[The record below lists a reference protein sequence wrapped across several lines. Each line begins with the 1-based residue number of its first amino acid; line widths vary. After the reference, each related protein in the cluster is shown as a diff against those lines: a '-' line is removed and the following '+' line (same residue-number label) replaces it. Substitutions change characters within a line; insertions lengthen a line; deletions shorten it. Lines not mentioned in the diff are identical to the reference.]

1 MIQEMSAQL
10 HTILAVME
18 AIAVFSC
25 AISGFAEA
33 RKQHLDPVGAFVLAF
48 ATAFGGGTLRDVLL
62 DHRPFYWVQHQ
73 WYTVIILVLSLSTS
87 GVMKLV
93 SRVATER
100 VLLITDAIGLG
111 FFSASGTSLALQT
124 DMSALMSV
132 MMGVITGVG
141 GGVIR
146 DILCNEVPLVL
157 RDTRPYAIC
166 AFVGG
171 WIYIALTYV
180 DLDPLY
186 TLSISALSVIFVRLI
201 TVAFDVDRKSVV

>member
-1 MIQEMSAQL
+1 
-10 HTILAVME
+10 ME

-201 TVAFDVDRKSVV
+201 TVAFDVRLKS

>member
-1 MIQEMSAQL
+1 MIHEMSAQL

-18 AIAVFSC
+18 AIAVLSC

-73 WYTVIILVLSLSTS
+73 WYSVIILVLSLST
-87 GVMKLV
+87 GVVLKLV

-124 DMSALMSV
+124 DMSAFMSV

-157 RDTRPYAIC
+157 RDTRPYAVC
-166 AFVGG
+166 AFIGG

-180 DLDPLY
+180 DLDPVY
-186 TLSISALSVIFVRLI
+186 TLSISAFSVIFVRLI
-201 TVAFDVDRKSVV
+201 TVAFDVRLKS

>member
-1 MIQEMSAQL
+1 MINEMSAQL
-10 HTILAVME
+10 HTILAIME
-18 AIAVFSC
+18 AIAVLSC

-73 WYTVIILVLSLSTS
+73 WYSVIILVLSLSTS
-87 GVMKLV
+87 AVLKLV

-124 DMSALMSV
+124 DMSAFMSV

-141 GGVIR
+141 GGVLR

-157 RDTRPYAIC
+157 RDTRPYAVC
-166 AFVGG
+166 AFIGG
-171 WIYIALTYV
+171 WIYIALTYA
-180 DLDPLY
+180 DLDPVY
-186 TLSISALSVIFVRLI
+186 TLSISSFSVIFVRLI
-201 TVAFDVDRKSVV
+201 TVAFDVRLKS

>member
-1 MIQEMSAQL
+1 MSAQL

-18 AIAVFSC
+18 AIAVLSC

-87 GVMKLV
+87 GVLRLV

-124 DMSALMSV
+124 EMSAFMSV

-141 GGVIR
+141 GGVMR

-157 RDTRPYAIC
+157 RDTRPYAVC
-166 AFVGG
+166 AFIGG
-171 WIYIALTYV
+171 WIYIALTYA
-180 DLDPLY
+180 DLDPVY

-201 TVAFDVDRKSVV
+201 TVAFDVRLKT

>member
-1 MIQEMSAQL
+1 MSAQL

-201 TVAFDVDRKSVV
+201 TVAFDVRLKS

>member
-1 MIQEMSAQL
+1 MIQEMSNQL
-10 HTILAVME
+10 HSILPVIE
-18 AIAVFSC
+18 AIAVLSC

-33 RKQHLDPVGAFVLAF
+33 RKQHFDPVGAFVLAF

-73 WYTVIILVLSLSTS
+73 WYTVIILILSLSTQW
-87 GVMKLV
+87 VLRLV

-124 DMSALMSV
+124 GMSALMSV

-157 RDTRPYAIC
+157 RDTRPYAVC
-166 AFVGG
+166 AFFGG
-171 WIYIALTYV
+171 WIYIALTYA
-180 DLDPLY
+180 DLDPVY
-186 TLSISALSVIFVRLI
+186 TLSISGLSVIFVRLL
-201 TVAFDVDRKSVV
+201 TVAFDIRLKA

>member
-1 MIQEMSAQL
+1 MIHEMSAQL

-18 AIAVFSC
+18 AIAVLSC

-73 WYTVIILVLSLSTS
+73 WYSVIILVLSLSTS
-87 GVMKLV
+87 GVLKLV

-124 DMSALMSV
+124 DMSAFMSV

-157 RDTRPYAIC
+157 RDTRPYAVC
-166 AFVGG
+166 AFIGG
-171 WIYIALTYV
+171 WIYIALTYA
-180 DLDPLY
+180 DLDPVY
-186 TLSISALSVIFVRLI
+186 TLSISAFSVIFVRLL
-201 TVAFDVDRKSVV
+201 TVAFDVRLKS

>member
-1 MIQEMSAQL
+1 MIHEMSAQL

-18 AIAVFSC
+18 AIAVLSC

-73 WYTVIILVLSLSTS
+73 WYTVIILILSLSTS
-87 GVMKLV
+87 GVLRLV

-124 DMSALMSV
+124 DMSAFMSV

-141 GGVIR
+141 GGVMR

-157 RDTRPYAIC
+157 RDTRPYAVC
-166 AFVGG
+166 AFIGG
-171 WIYIALTYV
+171 WIYIALTYA
-180 DLDPLY
+180 DLDPVY
-186 TLSISALSVIFVRLI
+186 TLSISAFSVIFVRLI
-201 TVAFDVDRKSVV
+201 TVAFDVRLKT

>member
-1 MIQEMSAQL
+1 MSAQL
-10 HTILAVME
+10 HTILAIME
-18 AIAVFSC
+18 AIAVLSC

-73 WYTVIILVLSLSTS
+73 WYTVLILVLSLSTS
-87 GVMKLV
+87 GVLRLV

-124 DMSALMSV
+124 DMSAFMSV

-141 GGVIR
+141 GGVMR

-157 RDTRPYAIC
+157 RDTRPYAVC
-166 AFVGG
+166 AFIGG
-171 WIYIALTYV
+171 WIYIALTYA
-180 DLDPLY
+180 DIDPVY
-186 TLSISALSVIFVRLI
+186 SLSISALSVIAVRLL
-201 TVAFDVDRKSVV
+201 TVAFDVRLKS

>member
-1 MIQEMSAQL
+1 MINEMSAQL
-10 HTILAVME
+10 HTILAIME
-18 AIAVFSC
+18 AIAVLSC

-48 ATAFGGGTLRDVLL
+48 ATAFGGGTLRDILL

-73 WYTVIILVLSLSTS
+73 WYSVIILVLSLSTS
-87 GVMKLV
+87 MVLKLV

-124 DMSALMSV
+124 DMSAFMSV

-157 RDTRPYAIC
+157 RDTRPYAVC
-166 AFVGG
+166 AFIGG
-171 WIYIALTYV
+171 WIYIALTYA
-180 DLDPLY
+180 DLDPVY
-186 TLSISALSVIFVRLI
+186 TLSISAFCVIFVRLL
-201 TVAFDVDRKSVV
+201 TVAFDVRLKS

>member
-100 VLLITDAIGLG
+100 VLLVTDAIGLG
-111 FFSASGTSLALQT
+111 FISASGTSLALQT

-201 TVAFDVDRKSVV
+201 TVAFDVRLKS

>member
-1 MIQEMSAQL
+1 MIHEMSAQL

-18 AIAVFSC
+18 AIAVLSC

-87 GVMKLV
+87 GVLRLV

-124 DMSALMSV
+124 DMSAFMSV

-157 RDTRPYAIC
+157 RDTRPYAVC
-166 AFVGG
+166 AFIGG
-171 WIYIALTYV
+171 WIYIALTYA
-180 DLDPLY
+180 DLDPVY

-201 TVAFDVDRKSVV
+201 TVAFDVRLKA

>member
-1 MIQEMSAQL
+1 MIHEMSAQL

-18 AIAVFSC
+18 AIAVLSC

-87 GVMKLV
+87 GVLRLV

-124 DMSALMSV
+124 EMSAFMSV

-141 GGVIR
+141 GGVMR

-157 RDTRPYAIC
+157 RDTRPYAVC
-166 AFVGG
+166 AFIGG
-171 WIYIALTYV
+171 WIYIALTYA
-180 DLDPLY
+180 DLDPVY

-201 TVAFDVDRKSVV
+201 TVAFDVRLKT

>member
-1 MIQEMSAQL
+1 MSAQL
-10 HTILAVME
+10 HTILAIME
-18 AIAVFSC
+18 AIAVLSC

-48 ATAFGGGTLRDVLL
+48 ATAFGGGTLRDILL

-73 WYTVIILVLSLSTS
+73 WYSVIILVLSLSTS
-87 GVMKLV
+87 MVLKLV

-124 DMSALMSV
+124 DMSAFMSV

-157 RDTRPYAIC
+157 RDTRPYAVC
-166 AFVGG
+166 AFIGG
-171 WIYIALTYV
+171 WIYIALTYA
-180 DLDPLY
+180 DLDPVY
-186 TLSISALSVIFVRLI
+186 TLSISAFSVIFVRLL
-201 TVAFDVDRKSVV
+201 TVAFDVRLKS

>member
-1 MIQEMSAQL
+1 MIHEMSAQL
-10 HTILAVME
+10 HSILAIME
-18 AIAVFSC
+18 AIAVLSC
-25 AISGFAEA
+25 AIPGFAEA

-73 WYTVIILVLSLSTS
+73 WYTVIILILSISTPLVLR
-87 GVMKLV
+87 LV

-111 FFSASGTSLALQT
+111 SFSASGTSLALQSG
-124 DMSALMSV
+124 MPPLMSV

-141 GGVIR
+141 GGVMR

-157 RDTRPYAIC
+157 RDARPYAVC
-166 AFVGG
+166 AFIGG
-171 WIYIALTYV
+171 WIYIALTYA
-180 DLDPLY
+180 DLDPAY
-186 TLSISALSVIFVRLI
+186 TLSISALSVILVRLL
-201 TVAFDVDRKSVV
+201 TVTFDIRLRSE

>member
-1 MIQEMSAQL
+1 M
-10 HTILAVME
+10 
-18 AIAVFSC
+18 
-25 AISGFAEA
+25 
-33 RKQHLDPVGAFVLAF
+33 
-48 ATAFGGGTLRDVLL
+48 
-62 DHRPFYWVQHQ
+62 QHQ

-201 TVAFDVDRKSVV
+201 TVAFDVRLKS

>member
-1 MIQEMSAQL
+1 MIHEMSAQL

-18 AIAVFSC
+18 AIAVLSC

-73 WYTVIILVLSLSTS
+73 WYSVIILVLSLST
-87 GVMKLV
+87 GVVLKLV

-124 DMSALMSV
+124 DMSAFMSV

-157 RDTRPYAIC
+157 RDTRPYAVC
-166 AFVGG
+166 AFIGG
-171 WIYIALTYV
+171 WIYIALTYA
-180 DLDPLY
+180 DLDPVY
-186 TLSISALSVIFVRLI
+186 TLSISAFSVIFVRLI
-201 TVAFDVDRKSVV
+201 TVAFDVRLKS

>member
-1 MIQEMSAQL
+1 MINEMSAQL
-10 HTILAVME
+10 HTILAIME
-18 AIAVFSC
+18 AIAVLSC

-48 ATAFGGGTLRDVLL
+48 ATAFGGGTLRDILL

-73 WYTVIILVLSLSTS
+73 WYSVIILVLSLSTS
-87 GVMKLV
+87 MVLKLV

-124 DMSALMSV
+124 DMSAFMSV

-157 RDTRPYAIC
+157 RDTRPYAVC
-166 AFVGG
+166 AFIGG
-171 WIYIALTYV
+171 WIYIALTYA
-180 DLDPLY
+180 DLDPVY
-186 TLSISALSVIFVRLI
+186 TLSISAFSVIFVRLL
-201 TVAFDVDRKSVV
+201 TVAFDVRLKS

>member
-1 MIQEMSAQL
+1 MSAQL

-18 AIAVFSC
+18 AIAVLSC

-87 GVMKLV
+87 GVLRLV

-124 DMSALMSV
+124 EMSAFMSV

-141 GGVIR
+141 GGVMR

-157 RDTRPYAIC
+157 RDTRPYAVC
-166 AFVGG
+166 AFIGG
-171 WIYIALTYV
+171 WIYIALTYA
-180 DLDPLY
+180 DLDPVY
-186 TLSISALSVIFVRLI
+186 TLSISAFSVIFVRLI
-201 TVAFDVDRKSVV
+201 TVAFDVRLKT

>member
-1 MIQEMSAQL
+1 MSAQL

-18 AIAVFSC
+18 AIAVMSC

-87 GVMKLV
+87 GVLRLV

-100 VLLITDAIGLG
+100 MLLITDAIGLG

-124 DMSALMSV
+124 DMSAFMSV

-141 GGVIR
+141 GGVMR

-157 RDTRPYAIC
+157 RDTRPYAVC
-166 AFVGG
+166 AFIGG
-171 WIYIALTYV
+171 WIYIALTYA
-180 DLDPLY
+180 DLDPVY
-186 TLSISALSVIFVRLI
+186 SLSISALSVIFVRLI
-201 TVAFDVDRKSVV
+201 TVAFDVRLKS

>member
-1 MIQEMSAQL
+1 MIHEMSAQL
-10 HTILAVME
+10 RTILAVME
-18 AIAVFSC
+18 AIAVLSS

-73 WYTVIILVLSLSTS
+73 WYTVIILVFSLSTA
-87 GVMKLV
+87 GVLRLV

-100 VLLITDAIGLG
+100 VLLIADAIGLG

-141 GGVIR
+141 GGMIR

-157 RDTRPYAIC
+157 RDTRPYAVC
-166 AFVGG
+166 AFIGG

-186 TLSISALSVIFVRLI
+186 ALSIGALSVIVVRL
-201 TVAFDVDRKSVV
+201 TTLAFDVRLKS

>member
-1 MIQEMSAQL
+1 MIHEMSAQL
-10 HTILAVME
+10 RTILAVME
-18 AIAVFSC
+18 AIAVLSS

-73 WYTVIILVLSLSTS
+73 WYTVIILVFSLSTA
-87 GVMKLV
+87 GVLRLV

-100 VLLITDAIGLG
+100 VLLIADAIGLG

-141 GGVIR
+141 GGMIR

-157 RDTRPYAIC
+157 RDTRPYAVC
-166 AFVGG
+166 AFIGG

-186 TLSISALSVIFVRLI
+186 ALSISALSVIVVRL
-201 TVAFDVDRKSVV
+201 TTLAFDVRLKS

>member
-1 MIQEMSAQL
+1 MSAQL

-18 AIAVFSC
+18 AIAVLSC

-87 GVMKLV
+87 GVLRLV

-124 DMSALMSV
+124 EMSAFMSV

-141 GGVIR
+141 GGVMR

-157 RDTRPYAIC
+157 RDTRPYAVC
-166 AFVGG
+166 AFIGG
-171 WIYIALTYV
+171 WIYIALTYA
-180 DLDPLY
+180 DLDPVY
-186 TLSISALSVIFVRLI
+186 TLSISAFSVIFVRLI
-201 TVAFDVDRKSVV
+201 TVAFDVRLKA

>member
-1 MIQEMSAQL
+1 MIHEMSAQL

-18 AIAVFSC
+18 AIAVLSC

-73 WYTVIILVLSLSTS
+73 WYSVIILVLSLST
-87 GVMKLV
+87 GVVLKLV

-111 FFSASGTSLALQT
+111 SFSASGTSLALQT
-124 DMSALMSV
+124 DMSAFMSV

-157 RDTRPYAIC
+157 RDTRPYAVC
-166 AFVGG
+166 AFIGG
-171 WIYIALTYV
+171 WIYIALTYA
-180 DLDPLY
+180 DLDPVY
-186 TLSISALSVIFVRLI
+186 TLSISAFSVIFVRLI
-201 TVAFDVDRKSVV
+201 TVAFDVRLKS

>member
-1 MIQEMSAQL
+1 MSAQL

-18 AIAVFSC
+18 AIAVLSC

-73 WYTVIILVLSLSTS
+73 WYSVIILVLSLST
-87 GVMKLV
+87 GVVLKLV

-124 DMSALMSV
+124 DMSAFMSV

-157 RDTRPYAIC
+157 RDTRPYAVC
-166 AFVGG
+166 AFIGG
-171 WIYIALTYV
+171 WIYIALTYA
-180 DLDPLY
+180 DLDPVY
-186 TLSISALSVIFVRLI
+186 TLSISAFSVIFVRLI
-201 TVAFDVDRKSVV
+201 TVAFDVRLKS

>member
-1 MIQEMSAQL
+1 MIHEMSAQL

-18 AIAVFSC
+18 AIAVLSC
-25 AISGFAEA
+25 AVSGFAEA

-73 WYTVIILVLSLSTS
+73 WYSVIILVLSLST
-87 GVMKLV
+87 GVVLKLV

-124 DMSALMSV
+124 DMSAFMSV

-157 RDTRPYAIC
+157 RDTRPYAVC
-166 AFVGG
+166 AFIGG
-171 WIYIALTYV
+171 WIYIALTYA
-180 DLDPLY
+180 DLDPVY
-186 TLSISALSVIFVRLI
+186 TLSISAFSVIFVRLI
-201 TVAFDVDRKSVV
+201 TVAFDVRLKS

>member
-1 MIQEMSAQL
+1 MIHEMSAQL

-18 AIAVFSC
+18 AIAVLSC

-87 GVMKLV
+87 GVLRLV

-124 DMSALMSV
+124 DMSAFMSV

-146 DILCNEVPLVL
+146 DILCNEVPMVL
-157 RDTRPYAIC
+157 RDTRPYAVC
-166 AFVGG
+166 AFIGG
-171 WIYIALTYV
+171 WIYIALTYA
-180 DLDPLY
+180 DLDPVY

-201 TVAFDVDRKSVV
+201 TVAFDVRLKA

>member
-1 MIQEMSAQL
+1 MIHEMSAQL

-18 AIAVFSC
+18 AIAVLSC

-73 WYTVIILVLSLSTS
+73 WYSVIILVLSLST
-87 GVMKLV
+87 GVVLKLV
-93 SRVATER
+93 SRVATEC

-124 DMSALMSV
+124 DMSAFMSV

-157 RDTRPYAIC
+157 RDTRPYAVC
-166 AFVGG
+166 AFIGG
-171 WIYIALTYV
+171 WIYIALTYA
-180 DLDPLY
+180 DLDPVY
-186 TLSISALSVIFVRLI
+186 TLSISAFSVIFVRLI
-201 TVAFDVDRKSVV
+201 TVAFDVRLKS

>member
-141 GGVIR
+141 GGVLR

-201 TVAFDVDRKSVV
+201 TVAFDVRLKS

>member
-1 MIQEMSAQL
+1 MSAQL
-10 HTILAVME
+10 HTILAIME
-18 AIAVFSC
+18 AIAVLSC

-73 WYTVIILVLSLSTS
+73 WYSVIILVLSLSTS
-87 GVMKLV
+87 AVLKLV

-124 DMSALMSV
+124 DMSAFMSV

-157 RDTRPYAIC
+157 RDTRPYAVC
-166 AFVGG
+166 AFIGG
-171 WIYIALTYV
+171 WIYIALTYA
-180 DLDPLY
+180 DLDPVY
-186 TLSISALSVIFVRLI
+186 TLSISAFSVIFVRLI
-201 TVAFDVDRKSVV
+201 TVAFDVRLKS

>member
-1 MIQEMSAQL
+1 MIHEMSAQL
-10 HTILAVME
+10 HTILAIME
-18 AIAVFSC
+18 AIAVLSC

-73 WYTVIILVLSLSTS
+73 WYSVIILVLSLSTS
-87 GVMKLV
+87 AVLKLV

-124 DMSALMSV
+124 DMSAFMSV

-157 RDTRPYAIC
+157 RDTRPYAVC
-166 AFVGG
+166 AFIGG
-171 WIYIALTYV
+171 WIYIALTYA
-180 DLDPLY
+180 DLDPVY
-186 TLSISALSVIFVRLI
+186 TLSISAFSVIFVRLI
-201 TVAFDVDRKSVV
+201 TVAFDVRLKS

>member
-1 MIQEMSAQL
+1 MINEMSAQL
-10 HTILAVME
+10 HTILAIME
-18 AIAVFSC
+18 AIAVLSC

-73 WYTVIILVLSLSTS
+73 WYSVIILVLSLSTS
-87 GVMKLV
+87 VVLKLV

-124 DMSALMSV
+124 DMSAFMSV

-157 RDTRPYAIC
+157 RDTRPYAVC
-166 AFVGG
+166 AFIGG
-171 WIYIALTYV
+171 WIYIALTYA
-180 DLDPLY
+180 DLDPVY
-186 TLSISALSVIFVRLI
+186 TLSISAFSVIFVRLI
-201 TVAFDVDRKSVV
+201 TVAFDVRLKS

>member
-1 MIQEMSAQL
+1 MSAQL
-10 HTILAVME
+10 LTILAIME

-73 WYTVIILVLSLSTS
+73 WYTVLILVLSLSTS
-87 GVMKLV
+87 GVLRLV

-100 VLLITDAIGLG
+100 VLLITDAVGLG

-124 DMSALMSV
+124 DMSAFMSV

-141 GGVIR
+141 GGVMR

-157 RDTRPYAIC
+157 RDTRPYAVC
-166 AFVGG
+166 AFIGG
-171 WIYIALTYV
+171 WIYIALTYA
-180 DLDPLY
+180 DIDPVY
-186 TLSISALSVIFVRLI
+186 SLSISALSVIVVRLL
-201 TVAFDVDRKSVV
+201 TVAFDVRLTS

>member
-100 VLLITDAIGLG
+100 VLLVTDAIGLG

-201 TVAFDVDRKSVV
+201 TVAFDVRLKS

>member
-1 MIQEMSAQL
+1 MIHEMSAQL

-18 AIAVFSC
+18 AIAVLSC

-73 WYTVIILVLSLSTS
+73 WYSVIILVLSLFTS
-87 GVMKLV
+87 AVLKLV

-124 DMSALMSV
+124 DMSAFMSV

-157 RDTRPYAIC
+157 RDTRPYAVC
-166 AFVGG
+166 AFIGG
-171 WIYIALTYV
+171 WIYIALTYA
-180 DLDPLY
+180 DIDPVY
-186 TLSISALSVIFVRLI
+186 TLSISAFSVIFVRMI
-201 TVAFDVDRKSVV
+201 TVAFDVRLKS

>member
-1 MIQEMSAQL
+1 MIYEMSAQL

-18 AIAVFSC
+18 AIAVLSC

-48 ATAFGGGTLRDVLL
+48 ATAFGGGTVRDVLL

-87 GVMKLV
+87 GVLRLV

-124 DMSALMSV
+124 EMSAFMSV

-141 GGVIR
+141 GGVMR

-157 RDTRPYAIC
+157 RDTRPYAVC
-166 AFVGG
+166 AFIGG
-171 WIYIALTYV
+171 WIYIALTYA
-180 DLDPLY
+180 DLDPVY
-186 TLSISALSVIFVRLI
+186 TLSISAFSVIFVRLI
-201 TVAFDVDRKSVV
+201 TVAFDVRLKA

>member
-1 MIQEMSAQL
+1 MIHEMSAQL

-18 AIAVFSC
+18 AIAVLSC

-87 GVMKLV
+87 GVLRLV

-124 DMSALMSV
+124 EMSAFMSV

-141 GGVIR
+141 GGVMR

-157 RDTRPYAIC
+157 RDTRPYAVC
-166 AFVGG
+166 AFIGG
-171 WIYIALTYV
+171 WIYIALTYA
-180 DLDPLY
+180 DLDPVY
-186 TLSISALSVIFVRLI
+186 TLSISAFSVIFVRLI
-201 TVAFDVDRKSVV
+201 TVAFDVRLKA

>member
-1 MIQEMSAQL
+1 MSAQL

-18 AIAVFSC
+18 AIAVLSC

-73 WYTVIILVLSLSTS
+73 WYTVIILILSLSTS
-87 GVMKLV
+87 GVLRLV

-124 DMSALMSV
+124 DMSAFMSV

-141 GGVIR
+141 GGVMR

-157 RDTRPYAIC
+157 RDTRPYAVC
-166 AFVGG
+166 AFIGG
-171 WIYIALTYV
+171 WIYIALTYA
-180 DLDPLY
+180 DLDPVY
-186 TLSISALSVIFVRLI
+186 TLSISAFSVIFVRLI
-201 TVAFDVDRKSVV
+201 TVAFDVRLKT

>member
-1 MIQEMSAQL
+1 MIHEMSSQL
-10 HTILAVME
+10 HTILAITE
-18 AIAVFSC
+18 AIAVLSC

-73 WYTVIILVLSLSTS
+73 WYTIIILILSLSTS
-87 GVMKLV
+87 GVLRLV

-111 FFSASGTSLALQT
+111 TFSASGTSLALQT
-124 DMSALMSV
+124 GMSPFMSV

-141 GGVIR
+141 GGVMR

-157 RDTRPYAIC
+157 RDTRPYAVC
-166 AFVGG
+166 AFIGG
-171 WIYIALTYV
+171 WIYIALTYA
-180 DLDPLY
+180 DLDPVY

-201 TVAFDVDRKSVV
+201 TVAFDVRLKAE